1 MICELNLWDI
11 IFFVVGIISSIYLSL
26 KVISWFKPKLEINN
40 VRFEVVLDEKTNK
53 KIIKFAVQNKDPKY
67 FSFNI
72 KVEAC
77 IVEGNTTYHLKLD
90 FPEFLLIDKK
100 GSPNTADSKT
110 FIAFD
115 IHNSLIER
123 NIVSYDVV
131 LNKLEHKNNYL
142 RIRVF
147 SCHEKTGFGKVIQ
160 EKYKYYN
167 QTNSFKLI
175 P

>member
-1 MICELNLWDI
+1 MKFDLNLWDL
-11 IFFVVGIISSIYLSL
+11 IFFVLGIIISVVLSV
-26 KVISWFKPKLEINN
+26 KIISYFQPQLEIQN
-40 VRFEVVLDEKTNK
+40 VRFKNEIVNK
-53 KIIKFAVQNKDPKY
+53 VDKKVIKFDVVNLNPLYLASNVRAE
-67 FSFNI
+67 
-72 KVEAC
+72 VC
-77 IVEGNTTYHLKLD
+77 IVEGNTTYHLKVD

-115 IHNSLIER
+115 IHNSLIDR

-131 LNKLEHKNNYL
+131 LNKLENKENYL

-147 SCHEKTGFGKVIQ
+147 SCHEKTGFGKVIKGRC
-160 EKYKYYN
+160 KYNN
-167 QTNSFKLI
+167 QSNSFNLI